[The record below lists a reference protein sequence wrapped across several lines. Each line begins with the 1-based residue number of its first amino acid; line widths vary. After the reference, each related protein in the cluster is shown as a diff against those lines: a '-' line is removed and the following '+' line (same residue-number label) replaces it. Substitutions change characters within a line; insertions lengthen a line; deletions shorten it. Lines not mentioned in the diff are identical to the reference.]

1 VANFSDLTEQ
11 QMALHEAHLKR
22 IDELFEKADEIS
34 DSAAETDQLLIA
46 LRSERD
52 QLATLLHQMQN
63 DAQES
68 WQEVAERHFGP
79 LAVWEALARV
89 LERAI
94 ESHEKNRS
102 A

>member
-1 VANFSDLTEQ
+1 VANSSDLIEQ
-11 QMALHEAHLKR
+11 NMALHEAHLKR
-22 IDELFEKADEIS
+22 IDELFEKANAVS
-34 DSAAETDQLLIA
+34 DSAEAPDPLLSA

-63 DAQES
+63 DAREN

-79 LAVWEALARV
+79 LAIWEALARV
-89 LERAI
+89 LEQAI